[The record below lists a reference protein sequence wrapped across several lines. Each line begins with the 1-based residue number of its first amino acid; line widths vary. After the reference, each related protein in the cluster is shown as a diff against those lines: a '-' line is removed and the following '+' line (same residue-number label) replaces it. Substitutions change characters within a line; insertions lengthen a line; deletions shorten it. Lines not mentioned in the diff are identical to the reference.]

1 MGFKMKGMK
10 FYGEQAAKDG
20 HNNYRAK
27 SSPLQVKDGKGKTK
41 EQLLNEG
48 FTQADADQMIKDGA
62 TTGETKKPN
71 NKNLISQL
79 SAKEKKIYDG
89 LSPKEKANINKNK
102 TIGQLRQALKSD
114 TDRLNE
120 HNERQE
126 QTK

>member
-27 SSPLQVKDGKGKTK
+27 SSPLQVNDDKGKTK

-48 FTQADADQMIKDGA
+48 FTQADADQMQKDGA
-62 TTGETKKPN
+62 TTGKTAKPS
-71 NKNLISQL
+71 LISQL
-79 SAKEKKIYDG
+79 SAKEKAIYNA
-89 LSPKEKANINKNK
+89 LSPKEKANINKN
-102 TIGQLRQALKSD
+102 TTLSQLRQGLLSD
-114 TDRLNE
+114 KQREANQK
-120 HNERQE
+120 ERIK

>member
-41 EQLLNEG
+41 EQLLEEG
-48 FTQADADQMIKDGA
+48 FTQADADQMQKDGA
-62 TTGETKKPN
+62 TTGKTAKPS
-71 NKNLISQL
+71 LISQL
-79 SAKEKKIYDG
+79 SAKEKAIYNA
-89 LSPKEKANINKNK
+89 LSPKEKANINKN
-102 TIGQLRQALKSD
+102 TTLSQLRQGLLSD
-114 TDRLNE
+114 KQREANQK
-120 HNERQE
+120 ERIK